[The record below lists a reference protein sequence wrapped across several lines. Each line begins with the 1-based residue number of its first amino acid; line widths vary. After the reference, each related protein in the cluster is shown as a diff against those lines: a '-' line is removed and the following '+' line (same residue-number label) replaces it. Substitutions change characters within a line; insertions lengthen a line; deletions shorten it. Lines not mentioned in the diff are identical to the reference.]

1 MTIKSKYVKF
11 KCTLQFVVTYGITRG
26 NTPVGVLP
34 HDT

>member
-1 MTIKSKYVKF
+1 MSNL
-11 KCTLQFVVTYGITRG
+11 KCTLQFDVTYGNSITRG